1 GNNDFAMATTATYDV
16 DTSFPKGAT
25 FGTWLNN
32 VGALQSAGPPPQLGL
47 SPVANS
53 VVSVNSPTVRWIYD
67 PAQQHVKYL
76 SFQTPIGG
84 TTTKAGEQPTYCGK
98 AVFTDLHTGGEVQST
113 VASIPTGCKAG
124 PLSPQQ
130 KALEFLFFDLSAC
143 VSNDSAP
150 PPVVP
155 PTM

>member
-1 GNNDFAMATTATYDV
+1 MATYDV

-32 VGALQSAGPPPQLGL
+32 VGALQSAGPPPQLSL

-84 TTTKAGEQPTYCGK
+84 STMKSGEQPTYCGK

-113 VASIPTGCKAG
+113 VASIPTGCKGRAY
-124 PLSPQQ
+124 LSPQQ